1 MICKQFISIALQ
13 IVLSIPAQPWQ
24 VFAIL
29 KPLIKSVNLLPFFFI
44 MHDQRGVPGGPSAH
58 LCHMLDPV
66 VSDGVLMEAS
76 QYKNSPEGK
85 IKRVAKSA
93 AVKRK
98 LFLFS

>member
-1 MICKQFISIALQ
+1 MSQNWIWEWKVKVSLLAYSSSPALQ
-13 IVLSIPAQPWQ
+13 IVLSITAQPQQ

-44 MHDQRGVPGGPSAH
+44 MHDQRGVPGGPSTH

-76 QYKNSPEGK
+76 Q
-85 IKRVAKSA
+85 
-93 AVKRK
+93 
-98 LFLFS
+98 

>member
-1 MICKQFISIALQ
+1 MWKWFISPAL
-13 IVLSIPAQPWQ
+13 LSITAQPWQ

-66 VSDGVLMEAS
+66 VSNGVLMEAP
-76 QYKNSPEGK
+76 QYKK
-85 IKRVAKSA
+85 K
-93 AVKRK
+93 KRK
-98 LFLFS
+98 VAQLTRGKNEKSG